1 MSEYRL
7 DELCEILDS
16 KRVPLSAMQR
26 AKRHGPYPYYGAQ
39 SVIDYVDDYLLDG
52 EYLLVAEDGANL
64 VTRTQDIA
72 NLVNGK
78 IWVNNHAHILKAKSN
93 FTNNN
98 FLLLC
103 LNNTDYT
110 HFVSGSTRLKLTQ
123 TLMKKIPIPLPP
135 KDEQERIVKKIDELF
150 EILEVIENSL

>member
-1 MSEYRL
+1 MLSSIRDL
-7 DELCEILDS
+7 TDDEL
-16 KRVPLSAMQR
+16 V
-26 AKRHGPYPYYGAQ
+26 
-39 SVIDYVDDYLLDG
+39 LLG
-52 EYLLVAEDGANL
+52 EDGAPFLDKTKNKAYM
-64 VTRTQDIA
+64 IS
-72 NLVNGK
+72 GK
-78 IWVNNHAHILKAKSN
+78 AWVNNHAHILKAKSN